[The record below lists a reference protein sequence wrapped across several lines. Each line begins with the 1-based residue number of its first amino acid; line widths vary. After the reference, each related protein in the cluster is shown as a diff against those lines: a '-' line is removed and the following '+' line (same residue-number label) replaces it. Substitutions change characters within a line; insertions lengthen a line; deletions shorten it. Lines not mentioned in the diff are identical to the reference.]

1 MQKLHKLRLCLY
13 FRFVGFI
20 VLLLSR
26 RLLVSSLPILL
37 MGSIY
42 IYVYGI
48 IYIWTYIFVL
58 FICRFIHLYSFSVFS
73 GVVGF
78 LLVHLVNGQ
87 YGGGLGLS
95 WGNLESLS
103 CSYWCTKVRIIS
115 EFPDKLFHN
124 FSSLQPWREWL
135 LTSHVLVLKIFTAIL
150 LVSTKLLVFQ
160 DIYQQL
166 INCLWHN
173 TAWINSQFVL
183 S

>member
-1 MQKLHKLRLCLY
+1 MAFVTNMRYDTTIVCETTLPSSNWWSVKEKNTDSTVPHKSSKCLGSAW
-13 FRFVGFI
+13 FKSTCKKSGRFCKNCISWDYVCTFHLLVHLLTFI

-73 GVVGF
+73 GVVGS

-103 CSYWCTKVRIIS
+103 CS
-115 EFPDKLFHN
+115 
-124 FSSLQPWREWL
+124 
-135 LTSHVLVLKIFTAIL
+135 
-150 LVSTKLLVFQ
+150 
-160 DIYQQL
+160 
-166 INCLWHN
+166 
-173 TAWINSQFVL
+173 
-183 S
+183 